1 MKHFFLILIF
11 TFFNISSLSALNSI
25 ATHAIIYD
33 YETNEILYEKNAFEK
48 TPPASTTK
56 ILTSYIVFDQIK
68 KGNLKLN
75 DKFRV
80 SEKAY
85 KKGGSSMFLET
96 NTMVT
101 VEDLLYGIIV
111 QSGNDASIV
120 VAENISGSER
130 AFTDLMNEYATKIG
144 MKNSNFVNSSGWPHP
159 HHYSTMYDL
168 AVLSKAIIRDFPD
181 MYKIYSEKEFTYN
194 NITQPN
200 RNSLLELYEGTDGLK
215 TGYVKDS
222 GYGIVVSTLKKNR
235 RIIIAVNGLESRKSR
250 VIESERLL
258 NWAFRNTKLET
269 LFKKGEVVKKTDVW
283 LGAKNQIDLIVGQ
296 DILTTLKSEQKDSI
310 DAKIIYD
317 KPIKA
322 PILKNQEIGK
332 IIIEIKDKDTLE
344 FPLYAKDSI
353 KKINPLFRVFS
364 AIRYLIFGNINND

>member
-33 YETNEILYEKNAFEK
+33 YETNEILYEKNAYEK

-317 KPIKA
+317 KPIEA

>member
-1 MKHFFLILIF
+1 M
-11 TFFNISSLSALNSI
+11 
-25 ATHAIIYD
+25 
-33 YETNEILYEKNAFEK
+33 
-48 TPPASTTK
+48 
-56 ILTSYIVFDQIK
+56 
-68 KGNLKLN
+68 
-75 DKFRV
+75 
-80 SEKAY
+80 
-85 KKGGSSMFLET
+85 
-96 NTMVT
+96 
-101 VEDLLYGIIV
+101 
-111 QSGNDASIV
+111 
-120 VAENISGSER
+120 
-130 AFTDLMNEYATKIG
+130 
-144 MKNSNFVNSSGWPHP
+144 
-159 HHYSTMYDL
+159 
-168 AVLSKAIIRDFPD
+168 
-181 MYKIYSEKEFTYN
+181 
-194 NITQPN
+194 
-200 RNSLLELYEGTDGLK
+200 
-215 TGYVKDS
+215 
-222 GYGIVVSTLKKNR
+222 
-235 RIIIAVNGLESRKSR
+235 
-250 VIESERLL
+250 IESERLL